1 MKMRI
6 PSPNNMHFARAGSIV
21 VFTGL
26 FAWLLLSAFRSSVVD
41 PQTTLQGFLKAVP
54 LGIASSYYDQVFLA
68 SLAEVTLLFLLKNP
82 SGCTATNPEFDAAG
96 TSYQGPP
103 TIEVLVNGK
112 SVGRYDIPVG
122 RASFRPPRVSLPNC
136 SQWRHRPRG
145 SRSISAVCRIRRR
158 SSSAS

>member
-68 SLAEVTLLFLLKNP
+68 SL
-82 SGCTATNPEFDAAG
+82 
-96 TSYQGPP
+96 
-103 TIEVLVNGK
+103 
-112 SVGRYDIPVG
+112 
-122 RASFRPPRVSLPNC
+122 
-136 SQWRHRPRG
+136 
-145 SRSISAVCRIRRR
+145 SRSHAVVPFEESVRLHRHQP
-158 SSSAS
+158 